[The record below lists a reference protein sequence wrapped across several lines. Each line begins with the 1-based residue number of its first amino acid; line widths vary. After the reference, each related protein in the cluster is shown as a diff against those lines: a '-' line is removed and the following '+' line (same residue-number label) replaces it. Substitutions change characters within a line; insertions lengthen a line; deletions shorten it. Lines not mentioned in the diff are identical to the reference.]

1 MDVEGMKSLSVF
13 RGRHYHNIDEK
24 GRIIFPAKL
33 YDVFAEHYDNRLVI
47 TSWDGYLLVFP
58 YPEWAAIEEKMF
70 RQSLIRK
77 EVREF
82 QRLFMSGAVDCTFDS
97 QRRILI
103 PPSLRRDAG
112 LDKEIVTAGM
122 GRSIEI
128 WDKGRFEAALDKT
141 SRNVEVYSEYIADL
155 GI

>member
-1 MDVEGMKSLSVF
+1 MWRRLGTLSVF
-13 RGRHYHNIDEK
+13 RGRYYHSIDEK

-33 YDVFAEHYDNRLVI
+33 CDIFAEHYDNRLVI

-58 YPEWAAIEEKMF
+58 YAEWAVIEEKMF
-70 RQSLIRK
+70 EQSIIRK

-82 QRLFMSGAVDCTFDS
+82 QRLFMSGAVDCTLDS

-112 LDKEIVTAGM
+112 LERDIVTAGM

-128 WDKGRFEAALDKT
+128 WDKDHFEAALEKT
-141 SRNVEVYSEYIADL
+141 SRNVELYSQYIADL

>member
-1 MDVEGMKSLSVF
+1 MDVEGMSSLSVF

-24 GRIIFPAKL
+24 GRIIFPAKFC
-33 YDVFAEHYDNRLVI
+33 DIFQEHYDSRLVI

-58 YPEWAAIEEKMF
+58 FPEWASLEEKMF
-70 RQSLIRK
+70 RQSIIRR

-82 QRLFMSGAVDCTFDS
+82 QRLFMSGAVDCTLDS

-103 PPSLRRDAG
+103 PPSLRKDAC
-112 LDKEIVTAGM
+112 LEKEIVTAGM

-128 WDKGRFEAALDKT
+128 WNRNNFEASLEKT
-141 SRNVEVYSEYIADL
+141 GRNVEVYSEYIADL